1 MQIGIVGL
9 PYSGKSTIFSTLLKH
24 KMQEQPGAKMS
35 AERGV
40 VKVPDERLDRLT
52 EMFNPKRKVNAT
64 IEYIKVPGLEGA
76 SAGTRGLP
84 GQFLANLKT
93 VDSLLVVIRNFEN
106 EYYPHPLDRIDP
118 KADIE
123 YINTEFLLSD
133 LSIVE
138 NRYEKLA
145 KLVNKTQDEKDKKE
159 FALFEKLKAQLEEE
173 KPLREMDFTEQE
185 QLILKGY
192 QFLTAKP
199 VLYVINIQEDDIPN
213 AEAIEKDFAYLN
225 TKNSGVTTL
234 SAEIEKEI
242 SELEEEDAAA
252 FMADL
257 GISEPALLKLIRKSY
272 ELLGLISFF
281 TVGEDECR
289 SWPIRKGTNAQKA
302 AGVIHTDLEKGFIRA
317 ETVHYDDLI
326 REGSMQACKEKGL
339 LRLEGKD
346 YIVQDGD
353 ILNIR
358 FNV

>member
-9 PYSGKSTIFSTLLKH
+9 PFSGKSTLFSTLLRH
-24 KMQEQPGAKMS
+24 KTHEPGAKMN

-40 VKVPDERLDRLT
+40 VKVPDERLDKLT
-52 EMFNPKRKVNAT
+52 EMFKPKKKVNAT
-64 IEYIKVPGLEGA
+64 IEYIKVPGLEGE

-84 GQFLANLKT
+84 AQFLANLKT
-93 VDSLLVVIRNFEN
+93 VDALLILVRAFEN
-106 EYYPHPLDRIDP
+106 EYYPHPLNRIDP

-123 YINTEFLLSD
+123 YINSEFLLSD
-133 LSIVE
+133 LGIVE
-138 NRYEKLA
+138 NRYDKLK
-145 KLVNKTQDEKDKKE
+145 KLVNKTQDEKDRRE
-159 FALFEKLKAQLEEE
+159 LALFEKLKAHLEQE
-173 KPLREMDFTEQE
+173 KPLREMDFDEHE

-199 VLYVINIQEDDIPN
+199 VLYVINIEEKEIPDAEKIEQSFSEYVGKN
-213 AEAIEKDFAYLN
+213 AA
-225 TKNSGVTTL
+225 VTSL

-242 SELEEEDAAA
+242 SELDEEDAQV
-252 FMADL
+252 FMEDL
-257 GISEPALLKLIRKSY
+257 GIKEPALHKLIRKSY

-302 AGVIHTDLEKGFIRA
+302 AGHIHTDLEKGFIRA

-326 REGSMQACKEKGL
+326 RLGSMAACKEHGL
-339 LRLEGKD
+339 VRLEGKD